1 MAVVTLAEVQQWLE
15 KTKLEI
21 TVLSGPFEETAR
33 SMTFGEVAQQYPT
46 TTWLDDVTTPVLIRK
61 IVSMRMAGWIYKSTY
76 SEDTGQSPYGDWLLE
91 QAANLV
97 AGIVSGMIKLT
108 DVVIGATTSD
118 PATFIPNNTTGMTQ
132 QYDALGH
139 SVGLLDGEDIKFR
152 MGSVF

>member
-1 MAVVTLAEVQQWLE
+1 MAVVTLQEVQQWLE
-15 KTKLEI
+15 KTKLELD
-21 TVLSGPFEETAR
+21 VLSGSFEETAR
-33 SMTFGEVAQQYPT
+33 SMTFGEVAQQYT
-46 TTWLDDVTTPVLIRK
+46 VTTWLDEVTTPTLIRK
-61 IVSMRMAGWIYKSTY
+61 IVSMRIAGWTYKAAY

-97 AGIVSGMIKLT
+97 LSIVAGKIVLT
-108 DVVIGATTSD
+108 DVIIGSTTSA
-118 PATFIPNNTTGMTQ
+118 PATFLPTNDTGRTQ